1 MLVSADDDYMK
12 MKLESFKKAHQP
24 VRFVKQLDRVVQ
36 NYKPVANH
44 KNLVR
49 ECVATLNNL
58 KLILYNSGGILLG
71 HSPSTFVS
79 RSRPTSI

>member
-1 MLVSADDDYMK
+1 MLLLADDDYMK
-12 MKLESFKKAHQP
+12 MKLESFKRAHQP

-49 ECVATLNNL
+49 KFLHYILTLPFFDFINL
-58 KLILYNSGGILLG
+58 
-71 HSPSTFVS
+71 FVFTD
-79 RSRPTSI
+79 RI